1 MSDMTNEVQNEDVSK
16 KKKKEK
22 KKGGFWGKFFCLVL
36 GFFFGVCSVFGAVAG
51 GAYFVVSRPIDETV
65 NTIDEMTGANLY
77 GTLFGTTD
85 ENGNQTAGILNEKY
99 AEGKIIDLL
108 GDVGDAIGNLS
119 SKDASLAGLNEIS
132 PKVGSAIEGVVDSL
146 SAYGINLDAQE
157 LLNTPFKGE
166 NGLAEYFK
174 GSLSNIAAGDLL
186 QTLGGEDLSPMFLSI
201 CYGKENVD
209 YTIDE
214 DGNVKMLGDAKKKTI
229 GELTSTDIST
239 LFDDILLC
247 DVMGLE
253 ENYENGV
260 IMHLMYGVED
270 VNYKLNVKDGKPAV
284 EMQNRSVYKTA
295 SGATVIY
302 NEHGRV
308 MENVSVDTEARTF
321 TDTDGMVY
329 NYRGAGKK
337 KVNGVNCDILALCD
351 DKGEYLKFAP
361 TSIGDLMGDD
371 NAFESLM
378 HTMTISE
385 FFDEE
390 LLQENLF
397 LKHLQHQTIESL
409 PDSIAHL
416 KVVDVY
422 ADKVYEADGVTLKGS
437 WRYLLTDPKTHQ
449 ADTSITVTDMETMI
463 VNMQDN
469 IHFATLSELK
479 EDGVLTELSDSMLN
493 TQLKTSVAG
502 ISLGVSFPGKTKL
515 GELTI
520 EEMLTYLDALLKK
533 I

>member
-1 MSDMTNEVQNEDVSK
+1 M
-16 KKKKEK
+16 
-22 KKGGFWGKFFCLVL
+22 
-36 GFFFGVCSVFGAVAG
+36 
-51 GAYFVVSRPIDETV
+51 
-65 NTIDEMTGANLY
+65 
-77 GTLFGTTD
+77 
-85 ENGNQTAGILNEKY
+85 
-99 AEGKIIDLL
+99 
-108 GDVGDAIGNLS
+108 
-119 SKDASLAGLNEIS
+119 
-132 PKVGSAIEGVVDSL
+132 
-146 SAYGINLDAQE
+146 
-157 LLNTPFKGE
+157 
-166 NGLAEYFK
+166 
-174 GSLSNIAAGDLL
+174 
-186 QTLGGEDLSPMFLSI
+186 
-201 CYGKENVD
+201 
-209 YTIDE
+209 
-214 DGNVKMLGDAKKKTI
+214 
-229 GELTSTDIST
+229 
-239 LFDDILLC
+239 
-247 DVMGLE
+247 
-253 ENYENGV
+253 
-260 IMHLMYGVED
+260 
-270 VNYKLNVKDGKPAV
+270 
-284 EMQNRSVYKTA
+284 
-295 SGATVIY
+295 
-302 NEHGRV
+302 
-308 MENVSVDTEARTF
+308 
-321 TDTDGMVY
+321 
-329 NYRGAGKK
+329 
-337 KVNGVNCDILALCD
+337 
-351 DKGEYLKFAP
+351 
-361 TSIGDLMGDD
+361 MGDD